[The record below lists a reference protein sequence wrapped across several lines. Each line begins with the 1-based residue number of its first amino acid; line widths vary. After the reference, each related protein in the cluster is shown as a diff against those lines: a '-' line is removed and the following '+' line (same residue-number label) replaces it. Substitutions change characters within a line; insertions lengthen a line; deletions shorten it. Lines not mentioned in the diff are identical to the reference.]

1 MNIIS
6 DKDVNTLDQEMLIRD
21 FWNRLSTANQITN
34 NRERRNILYKYSF
47 FVSARE
53 LTTLSLSSIGR
64 VLNKDHATVLHAIK
78 KHSANYM
85 YDKTYRNVYDMVYSD
100 LSGQMDKFNSHITDL
115 VSRRIDKMDVDM
127 FSMTMLKVYKSK
139 LEKQQVLHAMQIES
153 LKKERDAIRKYN
165 KTIKKRMDWLNDEC
179 LRLKN
184 LL

>member
-6 DKDVNTLDQEMLIRD
+6 DKDVDTLDQEMLIRD

-85 YDKTYRNVYDMVYSD
+85 YDKTYRGVYDMIYSE
-100 LSGQMDKFNSHITDL
+100 LNEQMDKFNSHITDL
-115 VSRRIDKMDVDM
+115 VSKRIDRMDVDM
-127 FSMTMLKVYKSK
+127 FSMTMVKVYKSK
-139 LEKQQVLHAMQIES
+139 LEKQKESHRMQVDA
-153 LKKERDAIRKYN
+153 LKRERDI
-165 KTIKKRMDWLNDEC
+165 IKKQLVASRKRENYLNTEC